1 MKNLNKKV
9 LWKAV
14 ELSTFALG
22 LLLIF
27 ACAGDGIWNGR
38 LLLGLVLL
46 VASYQAEI
54 KYRNEEEQS

>member
-14 ELSTFALG
+14 ELSTLALG

-27 ACAGDGIWNGR
+27 ACAGDGCWNGR
-38 LLLGLVLL
+38 LLLGLVLI
-46 VASYQAEI
+46 VASYQAEARVG
-54 KYRNEEEQS
+54 KEDK

>member
-27 ACAGDGIWNGR
+27 ACAGDGCWNGR
-38 LLLGLVLL
+38 LLLGLVLI
-46 VASYQAEI
+46 VASYQAEA
-54 KYRNEEEQS
+54 KYRKEDK

>member
-1 MKNLNKKV
+1 MKNLNKKSF
-9 LWKAV
+9 WNAV

-27 ACAGDGIWNGR
+27 ACAGDGCWNGR
-38 LLLGLVLL
+38 LLLGLVLI

-54 KYRNEEEQS
+54 KYRKEE

>member
-27 ACAGDGIWNGR
+27 ACAGDGCWNGR

-54 KYRNEEEQS
+54 KCRKEEK

>member
-9 LWKAV
+9 LWNAV

-27 ACAGDGIWNGR
+27 ACAGDGCWNGR
-38 LLLGLVLL
+38 LLLGLVLI

-54 KYRNEEEQS
+54 KYRKEE

>member
-27 ACAGDGIWNGR
+27 ACASDGCWNGR

-46 VASYQAEI
+46 VASYRAEI
-54 KYRNEEEQS
+54 KYKKEDK

>member
-27 ACAGDGIWNGR
+27 ACADDGCWNGR

-46 VASYQAEI
+46 VASYQAEV
-54 KYRNEEEQS
+54 KYGKEDK

>member
-27 ACAGDGIWNGR
+27 ACAGDGCWNGR
-38 LLLGLVLL
+38 LLLGLVFI
-46 VASYQAEI
+46 VASYQAEA
-54 KYRNEEEQS
+54 KYRKEDK